1 MHWLSHRHLKNR
13 SWRRYFTD
21 SAALLGLWG
30 SLAIGLAQGQEGPK
44 FSPEQLEF
52 FERQVRPILVERCY
66 ECHSAQSKRLEGGLR
81 LDYRQGLLEGGD
93 SGASIDLE
101 NPDVSVLLDAIH
113 YRGMEMP
120 PDGKLP
126 VEQIAL
132 LEKWVQDGAAWPDE
146 PIPESGKVAE
156 EFDIDA
162 RMTRHWTWRPMQRLA
177 TPWKSDD
184 RTSREPW
191 DGWIL
196 KVAQREGL
204 TIAGEAEPWEELRRV
219 TLDLTGLPPTREEI
233 EQYMSDPQPDRY
245 ERLVD
250 RLLASPQFGVRWG
263 RHWLD
268 LVRYAES
275 RGHEFD
281 EDTPGATAYRDYVVR
296 AWNLDLPY
304 DQMVNEHVAG
314 DLVDPPR
321 LHPKTGGNESVI
333 ATGFWH
339 LGEWVHSPVDTRK
352 DQADRFDNMLDVF
365 SKTFM
370 GTTLA
375 CARCHDHKFDAISTE
390 DYYAMVGYLRSS
402 HYRMARYETEPME
415 RQAMRDLE
423 KLRGESMG
431 GVRQTIGEWLTAA
444 VAGPDAAGAW
454 WSRWQQAQQQSLAST
469 PMAQPL
475 PLPSDDA
482 RVLWDASRLG
492 KTDWR
497 VSGPVYGTSPI
508 HRGEIRRELRE
519 GADRLVVGRL
529 DAVFRDSFWNPMQ
542 SIDPGVNRMNSF
554 NQVQEAG
561 KTFLTPEVTLD
572 APQVSYL
579 IRGSLRVYAAVDSHR
594 LIAGPLHREL
604 LADFRDPK
612 AEGYR
617 WVTQGLGRYVG
628 SRAHFEFSPLD
639 GDPLEVVQVVV
650 GAAPTMAPGGGPA
663 DAEALMAKLQQA
675 VQSYS
680 STDPQ
685 ANRSNEDSLW
695 VQWMIDQRTKE
706 GGLADDSWKVVED
719 ARAAVVQAEQQV
731 AQGVRFDSRVCMA
744 MIDGSGEDDF
754 LLVRGSSSNRGSQVP
769 RRPLSA
775 VTRFFQQQGL
785 ATADASGSEDQTSV
799 RSPERQD
806 RSTSQFVST
815 ALRSAEPTGS
825 DDQELGS
832 GRLKLAN
839 QLVHPK
845 HPLTARVIVNRL
857 WHHLTGRGIV
867 PTVDDFGL
875 LGMEPTHPEL
885 LDQMALQLIEDKWSL
900 KLAIRRIVLSHT
912 YRMSS
917 RGQEGSVEKDP
928 GNQWFSRARVRR
940 LEAESVRDSLLSLSG
955 LLDRSLEG
963 PSVPVHL
970 TDFLQGRGRP
980 GQSGPIDGAGR
991 RSLYLAVRRNFL
1003 IPMMTTFDAPTPFSS
1018 MGRRNVSN
1026 VPAQSLMLLNDPMV
1040 HELAKRW
1047 SEQLL
1052 LEQLS
1057 DRQRWEKM
1065 ATVALTRPPSEGET
1079 EAVLRFLDAQ
1089 RKAGDVDEKDLWQQV
1104 AHVLFNMK
1112 GTLFRF

>member
-1 MHWLSHRHLKNR
+1 MHWLIPHDLKNR
-13 SWRRYFTD
+13 ALWFTFTRCAIL
-21 SAALLGLWG
+21 AAFLG
-30 SLAIGLAQGQEGPK
+30 SLWTCFAQGQDAAK
-44 FSPEQLEF
+44 FSPEQLEV

-93 SGASIDLE
+93 SGASIDLG

-126 VEQIAL
+126 AEQIAV
-132 LEKWVQDGAAWPDE
+132 LEKWVREGAPWPDE
-146 PIPESGKVAE
+146 PIPESGKVTEA
-156 EFDIDA
+156 FDISS
-162 RMTRHWTWRPMQRLA
+162 RMARHWTWRPMQRLA
-177 TPWKSDD
+177 TPWNSGNPIH
-184 RTSREPW
+184 REPW

-196 KVAQREGL
+196 QAAQREGL
-204 TIAGEAEPWEELRRV
+204 TMATEAEPWEELRRA
-219 TLDLTGLPPTREEI
+219 TLDLTGLPPTSEEI
-233 EQYMSDPQPDRY
+233 EQYLSDPQPDRY

-304 DQMVNEHVAG
+304 DQMVIEHVAG

-321 LHPKTGGNESVI
+321 LHLKTGGNESVI
-333 ATGFWH
+333 GTGFWH

-415 RQAMRDLE
+415 RQVMRDLDQ
-423 KLRGESMG
+423 LRQESAG
-431 GVRQTIGEWLTAA
+431 GIRQAIGGWLTAA
-444 VAGPDAAGAW
+444 VTGPDATGAW
-454 WSRWQQAQQQSLAST
+454 WVRWQQAQQQAPAST
-469 PMAQPL
+469 PTAQPL
-475 PLPSDDA
+475 PLPAADA
-482 RVLWDASRLG
+482 RILWDASRLG
-492 KTDWR
+492 PSDWR
-497 VSGPVYGTSPI
+497 ASGPVYGQSPI
-508 HRGEIRRELRE
+508 GPGEIRSELRE
-519 GADRLVVGRL
+519 GVDRLVVGRL
-529 DAVFRDSFWNPMQ
+529 ASVFRDSFWNPMQ

-561 KTFLTPEVTLD
+561 KTFLTQEVSLD

-594 LIAGPLHREL
+594 LIAGPLHREI

-628 SRAHFEFSPLD
+628 SRVHFEFMPLD

-650 GAAPTMAPGGGPA
+650 GAAPTMPIGNAPT
-663 DAEALMAKLQQA
+663 DAEALMAKLRQVA
-675 VQSYS
+675 QSFL

-685 ANRSNEDSLW
+685 ASRSAEDSLW

-706 GGLADDSWKVVED
+706 GGLADDRWKMVED
-719 ARAAVVQAEQQV
+719 ARAVVLQAQQQL

-754 LLVRGSSSNRGSQVP
+754 LLVRGSSSNRGNQVP

-775 VTRFFQQQGL
+775 VTQFFQQQGL
-785 ATADASGSEDQTSV
+785 VVGDDSQAGQRALVQTSEGRSGSS
-799 RSPERQD
+799 
-806 RSTSQFVST
+806 SQFVST
-815 ALRSAEPTGS
+815 SLRESEATGS
-825 DDQELGS
+825 VERELGS
-832 GRLKLAN
+832 GRLKLAK

-875 LGMEPTHPEL
+875 LGMAPTHPEL
-885 LDQMALQLIEDKWSL
+885 LDQMALQLIEDQWSL
-900 KLAIRRIVLSHT
+900 KHAIRRMVLSHA

-917 RGQEGSVEKDP
+917 RGQEDSIEKDP
-928 GNQWFSRARVRR
+928 GNQWLTRARVRR
-940 LEAESVRDSLLSLSG
+940 LEAESVRDTLLSLSG
-955 LLDRSLEG
+955 SLDRSLEG
-963 PSVPVHL
+963 GSVPVHL

-980 GQSGPIDGAGR
+980 GQSGPIDGGGR

-1003 IPMMTTFDAPTPFSS
+1003 IPMMTTFDSPTPFSS

-1026 VPAQSLMLLNDPMV
+1026 VPGQSLMLLNDPMV

-1065 ATVALTRPPSEGET
+1065 ATVALTRPPSEAET
-1079 EAVLRFLDAQ
+1079 AAVLRFLESQ

-1104 AHVLFNMK
+1104 AHVLFNTK

>member
-1 MHWLSHRHLKNR
+1 MDWLIGRHLENR
-13 SWRRYFTD
+13 AVRFFFIR
-21 SAALLGLWG
+21 SAILAGFCSSLLTGF
-30 SLAIGLAQGQEGPK
+30 AQGQEAAN

-52 FERQVRPILVERCY
+52 FERQVRPVLVERCY

-93 SGASIDLE
+93 SGASIDPG
-101 NPDVSVLLDAIH
+101 NPEVSVLLDAIH

-126 VEQIAL
+126 AEQIAV
-132 LEKWVQDGAAWPDE
+132 LEKWVKEGAAWPDE
-146 PIPESGKVAE
+146 PIPQSGKVTEA
-156 EFDIDA
+156 FDISS
-162 RMTRHWTWRPMQRLA
+162 RMARHWTWRPMQRLV
-177 TPWKSDD
+177 TPWD
-184 RTSREPW
+184 RDNRISREPW
-191 DGWIL
+191 DDWIL
-196 KVAQREGL
+196 KGAQREGSS
-204 TIAGEAEPWEELRRV
+204 IAAEAEPWEELRRA
-219 TLDLTGLPPTREEI
+219 TLDLTGLPPTAEEI
-233 EQYMSDPQPDRY
+233 EQYLSDSQPDRY

-296 AWNLDLPY
+296 AWNRDLPY
-304 DQMVNEHVAG
+304 DQMVIEHVAG

-321 LHPKTGGNESVI
+321 LHPMTGGNESVI
-333 ATGFWH
+333 GTGFWH

-415 RQAMRDLE
+415 RQAMRDLNQ
-423 KLRGESMG
+423 LRQESTARMRQAIG
-431 GVRQTIGEWLTAA
+431 GWLSEA
-444 VAGPDAAGAW
+444 VAGTDKDGAW
-454 WSRWQQAQQQSLAST
+454 WSRWQQAHQQAPAST
-469 PMAQPL
+469 PSAQPQPL
-475 PLPSDDA
+475 PADDA
-482 RVLWDASRLG
+482 RVLWDACRLG
-492 KTDWR
+492 PSDWR
-497 VSGPVYGTSPI
+497 ASGPVFGSAPI
-508 HRGEIRRELRE
+508 GPGEIRSELRE
-519 GADRLVVGRL
+519 GVDRLVVGRL
-529 DAVFRDSFWNPMQ
+529 PSVFRDSFWNSMQ
-542 SIDPGVNRMNSF
+542 SVDPGVNRMNSF

-561 KTFLTPEVTLD
+561 KTFLTQEVTLD

-594 LIAGPLHREL
+594 LIAGPLHREI

-628 SRAHFEFSPLD
+628 SRVHFEFMPLD
-639 GDPLEVVQVVV
+639 GDPLEVVQVVA
-650 GAAPTMAPGGGPA
+650 GAAPTMALGNAPS
-663 DAEALMAKLQQA
+663 DAEALMAKLRRA
-675 VQSYS
+675 AQSFS
-680 STDPQ
+680 STDPK
-685 ANRSNEDSLW
+685 AGRTSEDLLW
-695 VQWMIDQRTKE
+695 VQWMVDQRAKE
-706 GGLADDSWKVVED
+706 GGLADDRWAIVEE
-719 ARAAVVQAEQQV
+719 ARVAVLQSQQQL
-731 AQGVRFDSRVCMA
+731 AQGLRFESRVCMA

-754 LLVRGSSSNRGSQVP
+754 LLVRGSSSNRGNQVP

-775 VTRFFQQQGL
+775 VTQFFQQQGL
-785 ATADASGSEDQTSV
+785 VVGEESDSLDRTLVQSA
-799 RSPERQD
+799 ERRD
-806 RSTSQFVST
+806 ESSSQFVST
-815 ALRSAEPTGS
+815 AMPKAWANGLP
-825 DDQELGS
+825 DQELGS
-832 GRLKLAN
+832 GRLNLAR

-875 LGMEPTHPEL
+875 LGMAPTHPEL
-885 LDQMALQLIEDKWSL
+885 LDQMALQLIEDQWSL
-900 KLAIRRIVLSHT
+900 KLAIRRMVLSHA

-917 RGQEGSVEKDP
+917 RGDKDSIEKDP
-928 GNQWFSRARVRR
+928 GNQWFTRARVRR
-940 LEAESVRDSLLSLSG
+940 LEAESVRDTLLSLSG
-955 LLDRSLEG
+955 SLDRSLEG

-980 GQSGPIDGAGR
+980 GQSGPLDGAGR

-1003 IPMMTTFDAPTPFSS
+1003 IPMMTTFDSPTPFSS

-1065 ATVALTRPPSEGET
+1065 ATVALSRPPSDSET
-1079 EAVLRFLDAQ
+1079 VAVLRFLEAQ
-1089 RKAGDVDEKDLWQQV
+1089 RAAGDLDEKNLWQQV